1 MVTDNPSDLFHI
13 GDHILVFYTK
23 SKHCGRT
30 GIVTKVSNPRLSV
43 KFDDERPGSYV
54 DYKFARLMTS
64 TQTMRHT
71 DNVVNDE
78 SMTVVSGGAEERDDA
93 LVSLMESLAIQTA
106 VSALAGAND
115 MADVEKAI
123 EEQAERIRTQARRL
137 LQRRSTS

>member
-64 TQTMRHT
+64 TQTMRRT

-78 SMTVVSGGAEERDDA
+78 SMTVVSGGAEEGDDA

>member
-1 MVTDNPSDLFHI
+1 MVIDNPSDLFHI

-30 GIVTKVSNPRLSV
+30 GIVTKVSNPCLSV

-64 TQTMRHT
+64 TQTMRRT

-78 SMTVVSGGAEERDDA
+78 SMTVVSGGAEEGDDA
-93 LVSLMESLAIQTA
+93 LVSLMESLTIQTA

-115 MADVEKAI
+115 MTDVEKAI